1 MSFSLHPQLVADCH
15 VLGHY
20 QHCHVLLQRNAVVPW
35 FIIVPETEETEFL
48 LLDIAL
54 QIEVLFLAGQLW
66 HFMSKQLAV
75 EKTNMAT
82 IGNIVAQLHMH
93 VIGRSKNDACW
104 PLPVWGHLDEQKVYS
119 DDSLSHFT
127 QILYDEYGLM
137 R

>member
-1 MSFSLHPQLVADCH
+1 MPFSLHPQLVADCH
-15 VLGHY
+15 ILGHY
-20 QHCHVLLQRNAVVPW
+20 QHCHVLLQRNAAVPW

-48 LLDIAL
+48 LLDRAL
-54 QIEVLFLAGQLW
+54 QMEMLSLAGQLL

-93 VIGRSKNDACW
+93 VIGRSENDACW
-104 PLPVWGHLDEQKVYS
+104 PLPVWGHLDKHKVYS
-119 DDSLSHFT
+119 DDSLSNFT
-127 QILYDEYGLM
+127 QILYDEYSLM